1 MVTYEKIILKMEDGI
16 ATLTFNRPE
25 KRNALDY
32 QMCDEICDAVHEIA
46 NNDEVRV
53 LVLTGAGSAF
63 SAGGDLE
70 THPAAT
76 AKDRETRIKHLRHSV
91 QVASELRS
99 LEMPLIG
106 SINGPA
112 LGAGCDIACACDIR
126 IVSEKATFGE
136 IFIRVGFVPDF
147 GGAYFLPRLVGIA
160 KTCELIFTGDPVD
173 AYEAERIGLAN
184 KVVPHERLGGATME
198 LASKLA
204 AFSPFAMKKAKAAI
218 YRAFSTDLDSELK
231 AGAEAQALCVETEYS
246 QEKLRAFAKKR
257 SPASGGD

>member
-1 MVTYEKIILKMEDGI
+1 VKYKEVILKIEDCI
-16 ATLTFNRPE
+16 ATLTLNRPE
-25 KRNALDY
+25 KKNALSY
-32 QMCDEICDAVHEIA
+32 RICDEICDAIDEIM

-53 LVLTGAGSAF
+53 LIITGAGAAF

-70 THPAAT
+70 THPAVT

-91 QVASELRS
+91 RVASKLRS
-99 LEMPLIG
+99 LEIPLIG

-160 KTCELIFTGDPVD
+160 KTCELIFTGDPID
-173 AYEAERIGLAN
+173 AYTAERVGLAN
-184 KVVPHERLGGATME
+184 KVVPHDCLEAATME

-231 AGAEAQALCVETEYS
+231 AGAEAQALCLETEYA
-246 QEKLRAFAKKR
+246 QQKLRAFVSKR
-257 SPASGGD
+257 RATSQGE

>member
-1 MVTYEKIILKMEDGI
+1 MKYKEIILRIEDGI

-25 KRNALDY
+25 KKNALSY
-32 QMCDEICDAVHEIA
+32 LICDEICDAVDKVA
-46 NNDEVRV
+46 NNDEARV

-70 THPAAT
+70 THPATT

-91 QVASELRS
+91 QVASKLRS
-99 LEMPLIG
+99 LEIPLIG

-126 IVSEKATFGE
+126 IASEKATFGE

-147 GGAYFLPRLVGIA
+147 GGAYFLPRLVGMA
-160 KTCELIFTGDPVD
+160 KTCELIFTGDPID

-184 KVVPHERLGGATME
+184 KVVPHDRLEDVTME

-204 AFSPFAMKKAKAAI
+204 AYSPFAMKKAKAAI
-218 YRAFSTDLDSELK
+218 YRAFSTDLDSELT
-231 AGAEAQALCVETEYS
+231 AGAEAQALCLETDYA
-246 QEKLRAFAKKR
+246 QKKLKKFKR
-257 SPASGGD
+257 KSTSK

>member
-1 MVTYEKIILKMEDGI
+1 VKYEEIILKIEDGI
-16 ATLTFNRPE
+16 ATLILNRPE
-25 KRNALDY
+25 KKNALSY
-32 QMCDEICDAVHEIA
+32 RICEEICHAVDIIA
-46 NNDEVRV
+46 NNDQVKV

-63 SAGGDLE
+63 CAGGDLA

-76 AKDRETRIKHLRHSV
+76 AKDRKTRVKYLRHSV
-91 QVASELRS
+91 RVASKLRS
-99 LEMPLIG
+99 LDIPLIG

-126 IVSEKATFGE
+126 IASEKAIFGE

-147 GGAYFLPRLVGIA
+147 GGAYFLPRLVGMA
-160 KTCELIFTGDPVD
+160 KTCELIFTGDPID

-184 KVVPHERLGGATME
+184 RVVPHDGLESATAE

-218 YRAFSTDLDSELK
+218 YRAFSTDLDSELE
-231 AGAEAQALCVETEYS
+231 AGAEAQALCVETDYA
-246 QEKLRAFAKKR
+246 QEKLKEFVKKGSPTTAKGK
-257 SPASGGD
+257 

>member
-1 MVTYEKIILKMEDGI
+1 MDTVEYKEIILQIEDGI
-16 ATLTFNRPE
+16 ATITLNRPE
-25 KRNALDY
+25 KKNALSY
-32 QMCDEICDAVHEIA
+32 LICEEVCDAVDRITD
-46 NNDEVRV
+46 NDEVNV
-53 LVLTGAGSAF
+53 VILTGAGSAF
-63 SAGGDLE
+63 SAGGDLD
-70 THPAAT
+70 THPATT

-91 QVASELRS
+91 EVANKLHK

-136 IFIRVGFVPDF
+136 IFNRVGFVPDF
-147 GGAYFLPRLVGIA
+147 GGTFFLPRLVGMA
-160 KTCELIFTGDPVD
+160 KTCELIFTGDPID

-184 KVVPHERLGGATME
+184 KVVPHDRLAATTRE

-218 YRAFSTDLDSELK
+218 YRAFSTDLVAELK
-231 AGAEAQALCVETEYS
+231 IGAETQALCLETEYS
-246 QEKLRAFAKKR
+246 QRKLEEFKKR
-257 SPASGGD
+257 AASKGK